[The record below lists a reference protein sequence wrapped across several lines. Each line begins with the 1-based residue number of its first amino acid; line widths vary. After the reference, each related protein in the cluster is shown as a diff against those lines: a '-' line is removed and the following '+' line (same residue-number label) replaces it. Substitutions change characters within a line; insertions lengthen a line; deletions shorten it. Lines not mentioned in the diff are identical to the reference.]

1 MNISREI
8 RAAGALTFAAC
19 ATAGNAPNEGA
30 VRSSNK
36 MNVTTMQSEEFGLVD
51 IYTLAVPDGVIVRT
65 ATFTPSGSI
74 LVSYANDAMAK
85 PRDIMLATMN
95 ADGTG
100 FRHFFQADIPLRP
113 KDNGLRFMM
122 FADKKRIFMGDFVLE
137 CTKPL
142 EQCSDARLID
152 VQYPAEVA
160 DGDHVSH
167 RWSEMV
173 IAPDN
178 QSVAWTSLLS
188 NYAAIV
194 FTGQLRREANAYVI
208 ASPTIISSINPF
220 LPDPNNADGVLPQ
233 PVRGGEVKQ
242 FVHGGAAISL
252 AGAARRDIPDSV
264 VQHLSSGKR
273 EGITDTPGY
282 TETTIFSPDE
292 TLGVVMTTR
301 FSNKTDPAVL
311 GLVPRPYPDSL
322 NMGLSMLAY
331 TYSVTGVRRGRPGNI
346 GPALI
351 AINASKSAD
360 KYQGLNLNTDQSWV
374 YRSPMSW
381 HPGGKMAMWQEG
393 QFIGGPERIQIV
405 HLSNYRN
412 ASPVAPVATPV
423 SVSYGITDLSVVKAF
438 ASQSRD
444 IDVKVYGRASGY
456 IQYKRT
462 PEAIVKTYVDFS
474 DDGKS
479 AYSGRETTMS
489 NPKGISVYT
498 ADITLSGQDQ
508 GRMDL
513 TISFGPISG
522 EVPATII
529 FTPNANGV
537 PLSRGYAEY
546 NGRRLNVSDL
556 LP

>member
-1 MNISREI
+1 MNMSREI
-8 RAAGALTFAAC
+8 TTALALTFAAC
-19 ATAGNAPNEGA
+19 ASAGDAPPQS
-30 VRSSNK
+30 VDRSNNK
-36 MNVTTMQSEEFGLVD
+36 TNVTTMQSEEFGQVD

-74 LVSYANDAMAK
+74 LVSYANDATAQ
-85 PRDIMLATMN
+85 PRDLRLATMN

-100 FRHFFQADIPLRP
+100 FRDFFQAVIPLRP
-113 KDNGLRFMM
+113 KDNGLRYMM

-137 CTKPL
+137 CTQPL

-160 DGDHVSH
+160 NGDHVSH

-178 QSVAWTSLLS
+178 QSVAWTTLLS

-194 FTGQLRREANAYVI
+194 FTGQLRREANIYVI

-220 LPDPNNADGVLPQ
+220 VPDPKNADGVRPQ

-264 VQHLSSGKR
+264 VQYLSSGKR

-311 GLVPRPYPDSL
+311 GLMPRPYPDSL
-322 NMGLSMLAY
+322 NTGLSMLAY

-351 AINASKSAD
+351 AIDASKSASD
-360 KYQGLNLNTDQSWV
+360 YQGLNLNTDKSWV

-381 HPGGKMAMWQEG
+381 HPSGKMAMWQEG
-393 QFIGGPERIQIV
+393 QFLGGPERIQIV
-405 HLSNYRN
+405 HLPNYRS
-412 ASPVAPVATPV
+412 ASPVAPVATPI
-423 SVSYGITDLSVVKAF
+423 SVSYGVTDLSVVKAF

-456 IQYKRT
+456 ILYKRT
-462 PEAIVKTYVDFS
+462 PDAIVKTYVDFS

-479 AYSGRETTMS
+479 AYSGRETTLS
-489 NPKGISVYT
+489 NPRGTSVYT
-498 ADITLSGQDQ
+498 ADITLSGQDK

-513 TISFGPISG
+513 SISFGPISG
-522 EVPATII
+522 EAPATII
-529 FTPNANGV
+529 FTPDANGV
-537 PLSRGYAEY
+537 PQSQGYAEY